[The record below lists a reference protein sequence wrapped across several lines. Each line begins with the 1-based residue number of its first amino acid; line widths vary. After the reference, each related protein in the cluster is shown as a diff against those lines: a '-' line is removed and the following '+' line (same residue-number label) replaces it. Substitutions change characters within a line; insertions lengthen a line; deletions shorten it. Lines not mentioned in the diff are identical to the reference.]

1 MAHPKCDRC
10 QNEVDLARE
19 IHYCITIEIEAGGF
33 VDAREVDE
41 PLDAIDRLDGLLDD
55 ADELCE
61 ADFEDAWFQS
71 KQYVLCQCCYQE
83 YIKNP
88 LARSNS

>member
-19 IHYCITIEIEAGGF
+19 IHYHITIEIEAGGF
-33 VDAREVDE
+33 VDAQDIDE
-41 PLDAIDRLDGLLDD
+41 PSDALDRLEGLLED
-55 ADELCE
+55 ADELCD

-71 KQYVLCQCCYQE
+71 KQYLLCQTCYQA

-88 LARSNS
+88 LAKSNS